1 MVQKR
6 NNISSKSMTYCL
18 NCKKH
23 TNIMA
28 SRCVTMTN
36 KVLIQNSKCS
46 AGFFDKSRFLKQRPN
61 KKTGLNTLKLFIKH
75 AGLLLLLS

>member
-18 NCKKH
+18 SCKKH

-28 SRCVTMTN
+28 SRRVTVTN
-36 KVLIQNSKCS
+36 KVLRQNSKCS
-46 AGFFDKSRFLKQRPN
+46 TGFFNKTRFLKQIPN
-61 KKTGLNTLKLFIKH
+61 KKSGLNALKLFINH